1 MKCRLCGSRLQPMVT
16 DLPFK
21 VTGSTIVILKG
32 LPVLQ
37 CENCQEYL
45 IEDKV
50 MERVDVMLDGAS
62 TEAELEVMR
71 FAARWPV

>member
-1 MKCRLCGSRLQPMVT
+1 MRCHLCGSTLESLNT

-21 VTGSTIVILKG
+21 IGDSTIVIFKG

-37 CENCQEYL
+37 CDNCGEYL

-50 MERVDVMLDGAS
+50 MERVEAILNKVSED
-62 TEAELEVMR
+62 AELEIIR
-71 FAARWPV
+71 YAA

>member
-1 MKCRLCGSRLQPMVT
+1 MNCNVCGAEMRPFIT

-21 VTGSTIVILKG
+21 VGETAIVILKE

-37 CENCQEYL
+37 CGNCREYL

-50 MERVDVMLDGAS
+50 MERVEAILTNANTS
-62 TEAELEVMR
+62 AELEIVKY
-71 FAARWPV
+71 AA